1 METVVVIDYIEDDL
15 DWEREELS
23 KEGIAFSA
31 LQLRRSAEAELIRSV
46 QDADYL
52 VTNMTV
58 LSEPVIS
65 SLSRCRL
72 IVRHGIGYDNVDTA
86 AAAARG
92 IPVVNVPDYCIDE
105 VAEQAVSLIMMCT
118 RGILGQIECF
128 EKSIPLGSWD
138 TSPIPRIRRLTG
150 KTVGIVGLGRI
161 GSRVY
166 EMLNGIGVKTLVS
179 DPYITPER
187 SRAYGVTHIP
197 LEEMLPLCD
206 FVTLHTLLNDGT
218 RHLIDGRTLSLM
230 RKDAFLVNTSRGP
243 VVDRTALH
251 TALLQGTIAGA
262 ALDVF
267 EDGEPPAPGNG
278 LYDLPNV
285 ITTPHYAW
293 ASEESGW
300 DLRRKILDEI
310 MRVHRGEDPKNV
322 VNPGYRKIAGKGERQ

>member
-1 METVVVIDYIEDDL
+1 M
-15 DWEREELS
+15 
-23 KEGIAFSA
+23 
-31 LQLRRSAEAELIRSV
+31 
-46 QDADYL
+46 
-52 VTNMTV
+52 
-58 LSEPVIS
+58 
-65 SLSRCRL
+65 
-72 IVRHGIGYDNVDTA
+72 
-86 AAAARG
+86 
-92 IPVVNVPDYCIDE
+92 
-105 VAEQAVSLIMMCT
+105 
-118 RGILGQIECF
+118 
-128 EKSIPLGSWD
+128 
-138 TSPIPRIRRLTG
+138 
-150 KTVGIVGLGRI
+150 
-161 GSRVY
+161 
-166 EMLNGIGVKTLVS
+166 KTLVS
-179 DPYITPER
+179 DPYITSER

-243 VVDRTALH
+243 VVDRAALH

-310 MRVHRGEDPKNV
+310 MRVHRGEEPKNV
-322 VNPGYRKIAGKGERQ
+322 VNPGYRTISGRGE